1 MAVRAKGKSRVA
13 SLDPIELIASARR
26 GEPVPLV
33 VVTGRDYF
41 SRDAILDELRRALV
55 TEGFEVFNYA
65 ALSGEEVSGSELADQ
80 ADMMAMGGGCR
91 HLLVRR
97 AEKIREKEV
106 EPLLKYA
113 ASPAPSSCVVFVFEE
128 LKGAAWTGL
137 GKMAPGLDFPAP
149 RDYQLARWLDAQA
162 RRLKVALEPDAA
174 KLLAE
179 ISGEDHVG
187 AFSDLQRAALAAG
200 GGRITRKTIAEIIAR
215 GRDTN
220 VFHLT
225 DAVMSREPVR
235 ALKILRDLHEG
246 GSTGYSIIGLL
257 ESQLRKFLKM
267 RAKMAGGAPA
277 RGVVQAE
284 SPMLPPDVKSRLV
297 RQLETFNER
306 RLMDAFAILRV
317 ADRAIKSTGSGSE
330 LAHMESLVWRISS
343 L

>member
-13 SLDPIELIASARR
+13 SLDPIEVIASARR

-41 SRDAILDELRRALV
+41 SRDAILAELRRALV
-55 TEGFEVFNYA
+55 TEGFEVFNYSV
-65 ALSGEEVSGSELADQ
+65 LSGEEVSGSELADQ

-113 ASPAPSSCVVFVFEE
+113 AAPSPSSCVVYVFEE
-128 LKGAAWTGL
+128 LKGSAWTGL
-137 GKMAPGLDFPAP
+137 GKTTPCLDFPAP

-162 RRLKVALEPDAA
+162 RRLKVVLEPDAA

-179 ISGEDHVG
+179 ISGENHVG
-187 AFSDLQRAALAAG
+187 AFSDLQKAALAAG
-200 GGRITRKTIAEIIAR
+200 GGRVTRKTIAEHIGS

-235 ALKILRDLHEG
+235 ALKILRDLHER
-246 GSTGYSIIGLL
+246 GSTGYAIIGLL

-277 RGVVQAE
+277 RSVVQSE
-284 SPMLPPDVKSRLV
+284 SPMLPPDVKARLV
-297 RQLETFNER
+297 RQLESFDER
-306 RLMDAFAILRV
+306 RLMDAFGALRRT
-317 ADRAIKSTGSGSE
+317 DRAIKSTGSGSE
-330 LAHMESLVWRISS
+330 LAHMEALVWRISA